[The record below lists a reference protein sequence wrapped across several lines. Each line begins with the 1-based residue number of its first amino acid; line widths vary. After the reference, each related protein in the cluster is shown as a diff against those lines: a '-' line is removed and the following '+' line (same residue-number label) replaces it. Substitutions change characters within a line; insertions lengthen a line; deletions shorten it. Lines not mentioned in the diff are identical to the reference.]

1 MPDVK
6 ELYLKRWK
14 DDDWDEGDDQ
24 DKDEFLDLEKKI
36 YLEMSPYN
44 KAIFEDKDEDEDINE
59 VETVEGAGSIPVA
72 RLNGTTVE
80 ENRKP
85 SATSKN
91 PVARSKAK
99 TTEEDK
105 NALFRLT
112 KGLYVARGR
121 CKWCADSASMMTLSR
136 RQSE

>member
-44 KAIFEDKDEDEDINE
+44 KAIFEDKDEDDDINE
-59 VETVEGAGSIPVA
+59 VEIVEVTGKKIAA
-72 RLNGTTVE
+72 RPKG
-80 ENRKP
+80 K
-85 SATSKN
+85 
-91 PVARSKAK
+91 
-99 TTEEDK
+99 DK
-105 NALFRLT
+105 R
-112 KGLYVARGR
+112 
-121 CKWCADSASMMTLSR
+121 
-136 RQSE
+136 